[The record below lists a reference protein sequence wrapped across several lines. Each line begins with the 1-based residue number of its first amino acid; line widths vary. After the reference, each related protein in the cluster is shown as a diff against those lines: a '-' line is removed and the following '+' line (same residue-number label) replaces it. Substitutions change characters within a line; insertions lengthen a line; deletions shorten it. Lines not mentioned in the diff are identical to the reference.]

1 MNQDILYNWHAD
13 LIKTGS
19 RSIVSW

>member
-13 LIKTGS
+13 LTKTGS